1 MSFMYMYLGLQNQ
14 WQAGCIVMSSRM
26 DLGYGS
32 SELKGVGFIVGGWGV
47 LCYLPIWDNGSRY
60 IVGGWVGGGGP
71 CYALSIYQ
79 YRYQRLQNY
88 RQVHTG
94 CIAMSSV
101 VDLDIEGGG
110 ILSMLRDTTSGR
122 QAVQPCHI
130 LVDLDIYM
138 YFKKTVESVSILSI
152 FRLI

>member
-60 IVGGWVGGGGP
+60 IVGGWVGGGGHAP
-71 CYALSIYQ
+71 PYLYTSTGIRD
-79 YRYQRLQNY
+79 YR
-88 RQVHTG
+88 
-94 CIAMSSV
+94 I
-101 VDLDIEGGG
+101 I
-110 ILSMLRDTTSGR
+110 GR
-122 QAVQPCHI
+122 YIQAVLPCHQ
-130 LVDLDIYM
+130 
-138 YFKKTVESVSILSI
+138 
-152 FRLI
+152 